1 MNDGV
6 KLGVLGGGQLAR
18 MLSQAGSNMNLDL
31 YFLDSDPDCSVSN
44 LTKNL
49 KIGDVTKYQDVIKFG
64 KNLDV
69 LTIETENV
77 NVDALKFLSKI
88 GVKIFPQ
95 PSVIEIIQDKGLQK
109 IFFTNNNIPT
119 SLFEFIYNNEDIES
133 NQLPNA
139 FVLKLR
145 KGGYD
150 GKGVTIIK
158 DKNNIPKITK
168 PHIAEQIID
177 IAKELAII
185 GARNENGEVAFFD
198 PVEMVF
204 NPQLNLLDYLVSPA
218 KLTKDQINQ
227 LRTITQTILESL
239 NYVGVLAVEFFL
251 TRDNRLLVNE
261 ISPRPHN
268 SGHHTIEGSY
278 TSQFEQ
284 TLRAVLNLPLGPTNT
299 IADTITINLLGEA
312 SQINYMKTLAL
323 KGVYL
328 HLYNKIPITGRKIG
342 HITIINPNR
351 IRLFENAKKVKE
363 ILNTK

>member
-77 NVDALKFLSKI
+77 NVEALKFLAKI
-88 GVKIFPQ
+88 GVKVYPE

-109 IFFTNNNIPT
+109 MFFKNNDIPT
-119 SLFEFIYNNEDIES
+119 SLFEFIYNKADIES
-133 NQLPNA
+133 NELPAA
-139 FVLKLR
+139 FVLKVR

-158 DKNNIPKITK
+158 DRSTINDIYK

-177 IAKELAII
+177 ISKELAII
-185 GARNENGEVAFFD
+185 GARNANGEVAFFD

-204 NPQLNLLDYLVSPA
+204 NPQLNLLDYLVCPA
-218 KLTKDQINQ
+218 NLTTDQITI
-227 LRTITQTILESL
+227 LRTTTQKILETL

-251 TRDNRLLVNE
+251 TKDNRLLVNE

-268 SGHHTIEGSY
+268 SGHHTIEGAY

-299 IADTITINLLGEA
+299 IADTITINLLGE
-312 SQINYMKTLAL
+312 STSENYMKTLSL

-328 HLYNKIPITGRKIG
+328 HLYNKIPSIGRKIG

-351 IRLFENAKKVKE
+351 NRLFENAKKVKE
-363 ILNTK
+363 ILAK